1 MPRGTLQQNQVTD
14 TGGINKFITK
24 KVQKHSN
31 NVFFKQGEILA
42 LCPSVIDLS

>member
-1 MPRGTLQQNQVTD
+1 MPSGTLQQNQITG
-14 TGGINKFITK
+14 TGGMNRFITK

-31 NVFFKQGEILA
+31 NLFFKLGEILA